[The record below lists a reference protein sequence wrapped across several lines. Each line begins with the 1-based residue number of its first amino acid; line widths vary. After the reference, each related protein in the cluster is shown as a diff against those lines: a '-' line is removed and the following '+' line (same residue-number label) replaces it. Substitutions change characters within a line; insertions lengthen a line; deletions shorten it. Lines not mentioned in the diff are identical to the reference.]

1 VHDEINN
8 KSHDEIKASIN
19 ALEKSIESLQDN
31 LNAFVKELDI
41 QKNRKT
47 LLEKKLIE
55 LTDNTGNNAALGLVQ
70 SGGGEYDEYYF

>member
-1 VHDEINN
+1 MHDEINN

>member
-1 VHDEINN
+1 MHDEINN
-8 KSHDEIKASIN
+8 KTHDEIKASIN